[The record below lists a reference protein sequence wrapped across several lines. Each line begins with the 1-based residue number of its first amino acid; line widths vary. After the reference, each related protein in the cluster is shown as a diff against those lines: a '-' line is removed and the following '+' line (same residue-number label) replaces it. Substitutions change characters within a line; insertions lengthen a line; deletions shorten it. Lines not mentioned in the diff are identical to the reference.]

1 MAFAF
6 LQANAQVD
14 ASVQELLDKIAKCRK
29 FEPGQWVNK
38 VKAVGW
44 KAPGMTGDEDIDEIF
59 RKYQDYYN
67 EVKEMM
73 EDLVFY
79 DVKLIKDTSTGD
91 QLLAIV
97 DKDNNIM
104 GLGEKVSQRIYAVPV
119 YVEKLEKKLGFLDD
133 AVIITKDP
141 LRQKTATKK
150 YWRAKKE
157 FSKFR
162 KVVETEVTAEF
173 KQQKEIIQLFIEWK
187 KNRGEGK
194 RNIFVK
200 VPESDTI
207 PAEIPVLEKSTEQID
222 AELDALGI

>member
-1 MAFAF
+1 MAIAF

-44 KAPGMTGDEDIDEIF
+44 KAPGRTGDKDIDEIF
-59 RKYQDYYN
+59 SKYQDYYN
-67 EVKEMM
+67 NVKEMM

-79 DVKLIKDTSTGD
+79 DVRLIKDTSAGD
-91 QLLAIV
+91 QYLAIV
-97 DKDNNIM
+97 DKDNNIRDF
-104 GLGEKVSQRIYAVPV
+104 GRAVEQYINAAPV
-119 YVEKLEKKLGFLDD
+119 YLQKTEKILGALDD
-133 AVIITKDP
+133 ATIIAKDP

-157 FSKFR
+157 FSKYR
-162 KVVETEVTAEF
+162 KVVETEIKAEF
-173 KQQKEIIQLFIEWK
+173 KQQKEIIQLFKEWK

-194 RNIFVK
+194 RSVLVT

-207 PAEIPVLEKSTEQID
+207 PAEIPVLEKTTEQID